1 MSIPGIQLGSSAR
14 GLCSLPEQC
23 FEIAPS
29 MHHAE
34 NKNVLTI
41 DTVDDDV
48 LTHAGAARPGAEIF
62 VAGSPNIGEV
72 GQKKETA
79 GDRVNQASGNIHASA
94 LFGDVK
100 PDVVKIGFRLWR
112 YPVSH

>member
-1 MSIPGIQLGSSAR
+1 
-14 GLCSLPEQC
+14 
-23 FEIAPS
+23 
-29 MHHAE
+29 MHYAE
-34 NKNVLTI
+34 NQNVLTI

-62 VAGSPNIGEV
+62 VVGSPNIGEC

-79 GDRVNQASGNIHASA
+79 GDRVNQASGNIHAAA

-100 PDVVKIGFRLWR
+100 PDAVEIGSACGATR
-112 YPVSH
+112 